1 MQKRIRNYKAR
12 ENRERNWRKK
22 GRKEKKRTSQ
32 WKSRNKQTKAVEKKP
47 KGNWWRNKDNKR
59 KTEKKM
65 KRKTDE
71 NQSEHSHRA
80 TERAKISRPKYC
92 STEEKAFCERNIRLA
107 ISKI

>member
-1 MQKRIRNYKAR
+1 MKI
-12 ENRERNWRKK
+12 E
-22 GRKEKKRTSQ
+22 
-32 WKSRNKQTKAVEKKP
+32 KQTNKSGGKKTQ
-47 KGNWWRNKDNKR
+47 R
-59 KTEKKM
+59 KLVKKQRQQKKNRKKM